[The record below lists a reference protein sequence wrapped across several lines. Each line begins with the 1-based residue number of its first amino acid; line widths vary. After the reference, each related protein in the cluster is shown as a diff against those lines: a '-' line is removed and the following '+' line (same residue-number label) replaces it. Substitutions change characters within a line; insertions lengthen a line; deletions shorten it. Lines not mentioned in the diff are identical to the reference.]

1 MRRQADQALQSSLRA
16 IANRIQRC
24 EHRDIRGHHM
34 ESPFAIAAFCGARP
48 YASVVGLEI
57 RPFDSWRRRRWR
69 QSSLLF
75 HEAADVD
82 SCCCPL
88 ILLAV
93 PIDNASGEAAVKPA
107 T

>member
-1 MRRQADQALQSSLRA
+1 
-16 IANRIQRC
+16 
-24 EHRDIRGHHM
+24 M

-48 YASVVGLEI
+48 YTSVVGLEI
-57 RPFDSWRRRRWR
+57 TPFDSWRRRRWR

-75 HEAADVD
+75 REAADVD

-93 PIDNASGEAAVKPA
+93 PIDNARRSRREARHIRHEEENC
-107 T
+107 